1 MNEKFNNLIA
11 LPKFVEHKIASA
23 ETESVT
29 AAMYE
34 YLMAAGGVFIRA
46 KRREFTACL
55 PLCEKKINSLPE
67 VTSGIIWHKPK
78 ISSLLWQHI
87 LEHARTNSG
96 DAGDFRE
103 DVYAVYWNE
112 NVGDWSWK
120 PISRERSLAATLAED
135 RLAEYGE
142 ACIEIHTHPLGAIH
156 FSGADDRDERGKFR
170 IFGIL
175 VDIHSETPKIRFR
188 CGIYDFFALI
198 PATYVSEI
206 PAELIDLNA
215 RDPRLRKILQ

>member
-29 AAMYE
+29 AVMYE

-55 PLCEKKINSLPE
+55 PLCEKKINGLPE
-67 VTSGIIWHKPK
+67 VKSRIVWHKPK

-87 LEHARTNSG
+87 LDHARANSG

-103 DVYAVYWNE
+103 DVYVVYWND
-112 NVGDWSWK
+112 NVGDWAWK
-120 PISRERSLAATLAED
+120 PVSRTRGLASTLAED
-135 RLAEYGE
+135 RFTEYSD
-142 ACIEIHTHPLGAIH
+142 ACIELHTHPPGAIH
-156 FSGADDRDERGKFR
+156 FSGADDADERGKFR

-175 VDIHSETPKIRFR
+175 IDVHSNAPKIRFR
-188 CGIYDFFALI
+188 CGIYDFFAQI
-198 PATYVSEI
+198 SATYVSEM
-206 PAELIDLNA
+206 PVELIDLNA
-215 RDPRLRKILQ
+215 VETRLRKILQ